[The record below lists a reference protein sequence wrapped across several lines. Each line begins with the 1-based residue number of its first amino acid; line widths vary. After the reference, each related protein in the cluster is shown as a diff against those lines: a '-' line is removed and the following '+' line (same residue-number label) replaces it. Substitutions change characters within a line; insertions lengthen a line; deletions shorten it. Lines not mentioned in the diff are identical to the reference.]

1 MVWSITR
8 KLNLAIQPNVE
19 QIIASGRMSRQQH
32 LELASAILSDY
43 HVTDEERR
51 LINRV
56 FDYVQT
62 GRLKLTD

>member
-1 MVWSITR
+1 MVWSITH
-8 KLNLAIQPNVE
+8 KLNLAIQPIVE
-19 QIIASGRMSRQQH
+19 QIIASGKMSRQQH
-32 LELASAILSDY
+32 LQLASAILADQQL
-43 HVTDEERR
+43 TDEERR